1 MEELSQSYYELT
13 GMQTVILH
21 ELNIFILRLDAILNM
36 FFNFQTTLKVLCK
49 SDHL

>member
-21 ELNIFILRLDAILNM
+21 ELNILRLDAILNM

-49 SDHL
+49 SDHP